1 MKEVVSVGFNPDVA
15 RERLVSLR
23 AARQAKLRAEA
34 EELRCYAEFA
44 EEYRWVPEDT
54 QGPVLHGEQMV
65 RAGGDGTPEIA
76 EFTPMEVAGA
86 LGLSVDTA
94 HVELFQAVATKYRF
108 PRLWQMVMTGRLRAF
123 KATSI
128 AGIAKPLTHEQAL
141 ELDAELEPMIA
152 TGHFSRHER
161 YARARVMEMQTG
173 RVQDEHEEALANRR
187 VDFDQ
192 SALGVTGVSARL
204 LTADGIHLN
213 AALNRLAMILGQGGN
228 QDSHQIRRA
237 TALGILASPAYALSL
252 LQASLVDQLPHGLEQ
267 ECPSKGMRG
276 HTCGQVTV
284 DPDKLLPRSEVIV
297 HLTDDTARTGEGL
310 GRVEKVGPIL
320 AGWVK
325 ELVGHSRVTVRP
337 VLDCDGVQPVDSYE
351 IPAAM
356 RRAVTLRNP
365 TEVFPWSVKPSTGRG
380 IDLDHT
386 IPWGADQ
393 PDRQPSTRLDN
404 LGPLSRKVH
413 RAKTHGG
420 WQLAQP
426 LPGVFLWQSPLG
438 FTYLVTPSQTWMV
451 DDPTGRILTHQQ
463 EEPAA
468 A

>member
-108 PRLWQMVMTGRLRAF
+108 PRLWAMVMSGRLRAY
-123 KATSI
+123 KATAI
-128 AGIAKPLTHEQAL
+128 AAIAKPLTFEQAL
-141 ELDAELEPMIA
+141 MLDAELEPMIA
-152 TGHFSRHER
+152 TGHFSRHEK

-173 RVQDEHEEALANRR
+173 KIQDEHEQALASRC
-187 VDFDQ
+187 VEIGQ
-192 SALGVTGVSARL
+192 SALGVSGVSGTL
-204 LTADGIHLN
+204 LAADGIHLN
-213 AALNRLAMILGQGGN
+213 AALNRIATILGQGGN

-252 LQASLVDQLPHGLEQ
+252 LQASLVEELPEGLSE

-276 HTCGQVTV
+276 HTCGVITV
-284 DPDKLLPRSEVIV
+284 EPDKLLPRSEVIV
-297 HLTDDTARTGEGL
+297 HLSDETARTGEGL
-310 GRVEKVGPIL
+310 ARVEKVGPIL

-325 ELVGHSRVTVRP
+325 ELIGHTRVTVRR

-393 PDRQPSTRLDN
+393 PDRQPPTRLDN